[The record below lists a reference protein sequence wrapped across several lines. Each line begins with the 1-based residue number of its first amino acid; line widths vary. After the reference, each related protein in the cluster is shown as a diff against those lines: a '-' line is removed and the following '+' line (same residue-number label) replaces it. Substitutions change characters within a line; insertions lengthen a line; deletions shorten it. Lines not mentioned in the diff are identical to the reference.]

1 MVNGEKTCGYGLHDL
16 SVPMTPYEHVLKTLM
31 PVLKEFND
39 QDVYPVYRFGSMDT
53 KDKTV
58 VPIAYPQ
65 I

>member
-1 MVNGEKTCGYGLHDL
+1 
-16 SVPMTPYEHVLKTLM
+16 MTPYEHVLKTLM

-39 QDVYPVYRFGSMDT
+39 QDVYPVYRFGSIDT